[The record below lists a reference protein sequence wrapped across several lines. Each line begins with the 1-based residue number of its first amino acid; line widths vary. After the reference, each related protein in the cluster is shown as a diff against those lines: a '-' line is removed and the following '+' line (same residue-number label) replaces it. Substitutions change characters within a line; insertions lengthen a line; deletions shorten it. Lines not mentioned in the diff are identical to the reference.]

1 MSTQPLMIKAICT
14 RCGRTSLVKI
24 QLPKMK
30 LPLCM
35 VCWHKME
42 LVQSA
47 TLIDKLCSPLA
58 WLEASINFFAKKDV
72 ETEKD

>member
-35 VCWHKME
+35 VCW
-42 LVQSA
+42 LDILPS
-47 TLIDKLCSPLA
+47 LNGGDSY
-58 WLEASINFFAKKDV
+58 S
-72 ETEKD
+72 